1 MISEKEIIRLGPEP
15 FTYDAKGNLQT
26 RIGTVFLR
34 TPGFVTIRGIH
45 AMQRMAWID
54 ELNRRREEA
63 GKRPLSDLE
72 IELELAESVDLL
84 FDETTVLIRPDPR
97 QMGLAIR
104 GDELL
109 QTMFSKR
116 KIRYLNI
123 QHHLVRDALRAQG
136 EAWRMAPVPLY
147 EEEIRRLIEGALVG
161 IEGRAIYYYN
171 RLTGTRFL
179 TLGQFRKLGTLP
191 AGELRTLLLEI
202 QKNVQLRNRFA
213 NPEVA
218 FLPIHSMD
226 ISAFKTL
233 DFEAMDEATLY
244 QTHKTLVKRFEQGV
258 QEPYMLEDD
267 IDNADWRKALSTALI
282 HAQNDTGVTAVI
294 EGLSPEF
301 FMQIEW
307 LPGGRVIDGE
317 LIFDPIFA
325 EHDAHP
331 EDEHLK
337 RLCDHRAR
345 AILLN
350 YLQEYSEIEYVNIGR
365 TRRSLS
371 GRKGQG
377 PRVHVYI
384 VEMKERKVPRPQVKI
399 IRIQR
404 WTVAMHLAEEK
415 QPLLQAILSAEEY
428 TDYVMDRR
436 LGCRQ
441 LGMNL
446 PPKMTP
452 RRFREYVTGA
462 DGVRHYVWTGYFERD
477 YIPGRATDKIPEVF
491 YASPVFNVRLARLL
505 GQAAAPNIIIGRA
518 GVQDG
523 HTIFDDGDE
532 VLLLDAFKLPESI
545 ILSESTG
552 AFTNYQS
559 PYSATLRD
567 YADAMNR
574 RKDLMP
580 NFEEA
585 ANEFVEGFRDEMRRI
600 QSMYRR
606 RKKGFDMLFRDR
618 PVDPQGSIAYRW
630 QCVLARLDQADCDA
644 LAETLRGY
652 IQYD

>member
-1 MISEKEIIRLGPEP
+1 MTSEAEIIRLGPEP
-15 FTYDAKGNLQT
+15 FTRDAKGNLQT

-34 TPGFVTIRGIH
+34 TPGFVTLRGIH
-45 AMQRMAWID
+45 AMQRMAWIE
-54 ELNRRREEA
+54 ELNRRRELA
-63 GKRPLSDLE
+63 GQSPLTDAE
-72 IELELAESVDLL
+72 IEAEIAESVDLL
-84 FDETTVLIRPDPR
+84 FDETSVLIRPDPK
-97 QMGLAIR
+97 QMALAFR

-123 QHHLVRDALRAQG
+123 QHHLVREALRKCG

-147 EEEIRRLIEGALVG
+147 EEEIRRLIADAMVG

-179 TLGQFRKLGTLP
+179 TLGQFRKLETLP
-191 AGELRTLLLEI
+191 PDELRALMIEI
-202 QKNVQLRNRFA
+202 QKNIQSRNRFA
-213 NPEVA
+213 NPEVDFIPKNA
-218 FLPIHSMD
+218 LD
-226 ISAFKTL
+226 IDAFKAI
-233 DFEAMDEATLY
+233 DFATLSDEDLI
-244 QTHKTLVKRFEQGV
+244 QCHKQWVARFAQAI
-258 QEPYMLEDD
+258 QEPYLLEDD
-267 IDNADWRKALSTALI
+267 IENADWRKALSSALI
-282 HAQNDTGVTAVI
+282 PANNDTGVTAVI

-325 EHDAHP
+325 EADAHP
-331 EDEHLK
+331 EDATLQ
-337 RLCDHRAR
+337 RFCDHRAR

-350 YLQEYSEIEYVNIGR
+350 YLREYSEIEYVNIGR

-384 VEMKERKVPRPQVKI
+384 VEMKEFNVPKPQVKI

-415 QPLLQAILSAEEY
+415 QPLLNAILSAEEY

-441 LGMNL
+441 LGMHL
-446 PPKMTP
+446 PPLMTP

-462 DGVRHYVWTGYFERD
+462 DGIRHYVWTGYFERD
-477 YIPGRATDKIPEVF
+477 YIPGRATDKIPETF
-491 YASPVFNVRLARLL
+491 YSSPVFNVRFARLL
-505 GQAAAPNIIIGRA
+505 GQAAAPNIILGRA
-518 GVQDG
+518 GVIDG

-532 VLLLDAFKLPESI
+532 VLLLDAFKLPQSL
-545 ILSESTG
+545 ILSEPTG

-559 PYSATLRD
+559 PYTATIQD
-567 YADAMNR
+567 YAEAMNR
-574 RKDLMP
+574 RRHLMP

-585 ANEFVEGFRDEMRRI
+585 AHEFVEGFRDEMHRI
-600 QSMYRR
+600 QQMYRR
-606 RKKGFDMLFRDR
+606 RKKGFDMLFHDR

-644 LAETLRGY
+644 LADLLRSH
-652 IQYD
+652 IKH